1 MEGTVI
7 PLHQVKDEAFS
18 QEAIGKGMAIQPSS
32 GKVVAPFDGIVANV
46 FRTKHSIA
54 LKSVEGVE
62 LLIHIGLD
70 TVKLKGQHFTVHV
83 QEGDEIKH
91 GQLLIEFE
99 LEAIQREGYDTIT
112 PIIVTNTADY
122 LEIMGHESSEKTGPE
137 KPLITVL

>member
-1 MEGTVI
+1 
-7 PLHQVKDEAFS
+7 
-18 QEAIGKGMAIQPSS
+18 GKGMAIQPSS

-99 LEAIQREGYDTIT
+99 LEAIQRAGYDTIT

-122 LEIMGHESSEKTGPE
+122 LE
-137 KPLITVL
+137 